1 MVYPMYID
9 GEWVTK
15 PGAEKEVIS
24 PATGE
29 ALGTITP
36 AGFEEVDRALK
47 AADREKEHLESMTV
61 FERAELCMKI
71 AAAIENHKEELAKII
86 SLEMGKPYT
95 EALGEVG
102 GSALSFRDAAEQIK
116 WMSDEIPSVREKN
129 VHVFA
134 YRRPVG
140 VFTIITPFNFP
151 ICTACC
157 YYLAPGLAAGN
168 TMVWFPPISCSAI
181 ASVFMKCIE
190 EAGVPKGMLNMVIGT
205 SKEAKTAAVQHPLT
219 AGIGF
224 TGSTLA
230 GDDIEAKAKA
240 KKTLMELGGNGP
252 VVVLKDADLEKASEA
267 ILAGSFN
274 NAGQICTSTE
284 RVLVDDCVAGKL
296 AELLVEKMKRYQVG
310 NPLEEGTTM
319 GPVHNHS
326 TVDTVLE
333 HIQDA
338 VQKGAKIISPNSG
351 KMEGMPTDNYLYPT
365 VLDFVSKDALVN
377 IEETFGPLIALV
389 RFQDEAEIMPLI
401 EMSPYGLAAGIF
413 TEDLK
418 KGMKMAEKMR
428 FGYVNINS
436 GSHYW
441 DWTFPAGGAGGSR
454 SGHGRSGGK
463 WSILEMSEERC
474 VTVNLND

>member
-1 MVYPMYID
+1 
-9 GEWVTK
+9 
-15 PGAEKEVIS
+15 
-24 PATGE
+24 
-29 ALGTITP
+29 
-36 AGFEEVDRALK
+36 
-47 AADREKEHLESMTV
+47 
-61 FERAELCMKI
+61 
-71 AAAIENHKEELAKII
+71 
-86 SLEMGKPYT
+86 
-95 EALGEVG
+95 
-102 GSALSFRDAAEQIK
+102 
-116 WMSDEIPSVREKN
+116 
-129 VHVFA
+129 
-134 YRRPVG
+134 
-140 VFTIITPFNFP
+140 
-151 ICTACC
+151 
-157 YYLAPGLAAGN
+157 
-168 TMVWFPPISCSAI
+168 
-181 ASVFMKCIE
+181 
-190 EAGVPKGMLNMVIGT
+190 
-205 SKEAKTAAVQHPLT
+205 
-219 AGIGF
+219 
-224 TGSTLA
+224 
-230 GDDIEAKAKA
+230 
-240 KKTLMELGGNGP
+240 
-252 VVVLKDADLEKASEA
+252 
-267 ILAGSFN
+267 
-274 NAGQICTSTE
+274 
-284 RVLVDDCVAGKL
+284 
-296 AELLVEKMKRYQVG
+296 
-310 NPLEEGTTM
+310 M

-338 VQKGAKIISPNSG
+338 VQKGAKIVSPNSG